1 MIICKFFFAKQN
13 DVLYINEI
21 SIFCFLKESE
31 LCWDIFNINFN
42 GKNAGHAARLLFIFF
57 ISMVDVLLSDAEKV
71 FIIHGVQV
79 HNSEKR
85 YLTFHALSIIHLPV
99 FEE

>member
-1 MIICKFFFAKQN
+1 
-13 DVLYINEI
+13 
-21 SIFCFLKESE
+21 
-31 LCWDIFNINFN
+31 
-42 GKNAGHAARLLFIFF
+42 
-57 ISMVDVLLSDAEKV
+57 MVDVLLSDAEKV

-99 FEE
+99 LPVFEVWNMGYSAPWTLRNNLISSPGW

>member
-1 MIICKFFFAKQN
+1 
-13 DVLYINEI
+13 
-21 SIFCFLKESE
+21 
-31 LCWDIFNINFN
+31 
-42 GKNAGHAARLLFIFF
+42 
-57 ISMVDVLLSDAEKV
+57 MVDVLLSDAEKV

-99 FEE
+99 SEVWNMSYSAPWTLLDSNAYILLVIPAHSIN